1 MQVLCSAVVLDKSRS
16 LLRWRPFI
24 DLCHSSQK

>member
-1 MQVLCSAVVLDKSRS
+1 LCGAFVLDKSSS